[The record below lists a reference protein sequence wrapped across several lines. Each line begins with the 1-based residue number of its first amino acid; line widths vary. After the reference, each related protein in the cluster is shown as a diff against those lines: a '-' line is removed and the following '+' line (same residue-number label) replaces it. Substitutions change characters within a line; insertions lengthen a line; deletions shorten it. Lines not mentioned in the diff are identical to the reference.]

1 MKKGIWFVILA
12 VLMIAALVACTPAD
26 NTGDGE
32 GDEEPPMPTTIDLIV
47 NSESDYTIVY
57 DDSDA
62 TIKAEVEAF
71 VKRLDQKFFL
81 TVKAVGLSEAE
92 DDYGHEIVIGDAR
105 ASGKTVLEQLK
116 GGDFAMCVVEDDWVL
131 CASNSRL
138 YAYLF
143 DVLFSEAF
151 AGYRDGNLTLSSENN
166 FFYLDSDLSGT
177 NYVEYLKK
185 RKTEGSAL
193 IEKIFEYC
201 TFTAED
207 GTTLPYRLYV
217 PYDYDPTKDYP
228 VLIVLHGA
236 GQRGTDNL
244 GGVKHMLPQ
253 MYAHENTPMAE
264 AIVFCPQC
272 PAAPN
277 QWVDTPW
284 AKGNYSVDDVPMSNE
299 LEAVL
304 ELLDEIEE
312 EYSTDP
318 DRYYVTGLSMG
329 GFGTWD
335 LLMRYPDKFAAG
347 VPICG
352 GADPSYADV
361 LRDVPIF
368 TVHSTDDP
376 TVPAKGTQEMVKALR
391 DAGSTVLK
399 YQELEGMGH
408 GVWNWTAENIEVWK
422 WLFEQ
427 KLSDR

>member
-1 MKKGIWFVILA
+1 MKKGIWLIILV
-12 VLMIAALVACTPAD
+12 VLAITAFVACTPAD
-26 NTGDGE
+26 HTQDGE
-32 GDEEPPMPTTIDLIV
+32 GKQDPPAPATIDLIV
-47 NSESDYTIVY
+47 DFVSDYTIVY

-62 TIKAEVEAF
+62 VIKAQVQAF
-71 VKRLDQKFFL
+71 VKKLDNDFFVTL
-81 TVKAVGLSEAE
+81 KAVGVSEAE
-92 DDYGHEIVIGDAR
+92 DDYGHEIVIGNVR
-105 ASGKTVLEQLK
+105 ESGKALQKELQ

-143 DVLFSEAF
+143 DVLFSESF
-151 AGYRDGNLTLSSENN
+151 AGYRNGNLTLSSEKN
-166 FFYLDSDLSGT
+166 FFYHDSELCNT
-177 NYVEYLKK
+177 NYVEYLKT

-217 PYDYDPTKDYP
+217 PYEYDPAKDYP

-244 GGVKHMLPQ
+244 GGVKHMLPA
-253 MYAHENTPMAE
+253 MFAHKDTPLAE
-264 AIVFCPQC
+264 AIVICPQC
-272 PAAPN
+272 PDAPN

-284 AKGNYSVDDVPMSNE
+284 AKGNYSVDDVPISNE

-304 ELLDEIEE
+304 ELLEQLEND
-312 EYSTDP
+312 YMTDP

-335 LLMRYPDKFAAG
+335 LLMRYPGMFAAG

-352 GADPSYADV
+352 GADPSYAAV

-376 TVPAKGTQEMVKALR
+376 TVPAKGTQEMVNALKN
-391 DAGSTVLK
+391 AGSTVLR

-408 GVWNWTAENIEVWK
+408 GVWNWTAENIDVWK

-427 KLSDR
+427 NLADR